1 MITNYSIAIEEKQEP
16 TKKKSKKKSKKK
28 AKKTSKRKSKKTS
41 KEATKKMEMNRSF
54 FSALP
59 RKLMFVILPFFF
71 NTNRQAPLAKSTV
84 FNIERSNINVGRK
97 L

>member
-1 MITNYSIAIEEKQEP
+1 MITNCSIAIEEKQEP
-16 TKKKSKKKSKKK
+16 PKKKSKKKL
-28 AKKTSKRKSKKTS
+28 KRKSKKTS

-54 FSALP
+54 FTALS